1 MKTTTI
7 AGAEHNADVLATAIS
22 DTITNP
28 TEHLDRLC
36 SLAPSAE
43 YFAAGSILASLGYSV
58 INQQLFK
65 YRKEHAAKKPEVPTV
80 DWNNDTY
87 AEMFER
93 RLDAD
98 MSADNGH
105 TALPEFDA
113 LSLTGVY
120 MGLFHMQRGNLAY
133 AGKYPPKQPQE
144 ILHEMQTQDRTIEIR
159 EAQRALDDA
168 RIAQSPA
175 RAAIL
180 AARTKGE
187 TALTEYQVRTH
198 KAEMDYVV
206 GALKGTIPE
215 RLTNDRWISI
225 PLYIQ
230 YKLTFFVYSQVI
242 RAAAQEANAFKRDD
256 DKFEQLMELADI
268 IHLELEA
275 AARTAEVRFAFSSGR
290 LDERFD
296 LTVKEPTPEA
306 APAARVVKHEA
317 VEGDTTA
324 AIAAV
329 TVLTDNDRLLAA
341 AITAASAE
349 RKTLHLKH

>member
-7 AGAEHNADVLATAIS
+7 AGAQHNAEVLATAIS

-36 SLAPSAE
+36 CIAPSAE

-168 RIAQSPA
+168 RIAASPA

-180 AARTKGE
+180 AARTKGDV
-187 TALTEYQVRTH
+187 ALTEYQVRTH

-206 GALKGTIPE
+206 SALKGTIPE

-230 YKLTFFVYSQVI
+230 YKLSFFVYSQVI

-296 LTVKEPTPEA
+296 LAVKADTHEDAPTVHVVKAEHHDA
-306 APAARVVKHEA
+306 APSA
-317 VEGDTTA
+317 DSQP
-324 AIAAV
+324 AI
-329 TVLTDNDRLLAA
+329 TDNDRLLAA
-341 AITAASAE
+341 AITATAAE